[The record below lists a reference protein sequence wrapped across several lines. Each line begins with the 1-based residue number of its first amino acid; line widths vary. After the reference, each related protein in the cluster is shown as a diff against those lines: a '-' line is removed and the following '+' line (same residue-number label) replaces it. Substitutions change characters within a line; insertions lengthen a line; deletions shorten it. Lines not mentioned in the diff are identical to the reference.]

1 MASYRAPKAREIDQS
16 HNPMYA
22 MAKEYVNTM
31 KAIKESSTRDMFRE
45 TAVCVNDDS
54 AREALKEYYMKDIF
68 DSSDP
73 RYADNMDTQNEAY
86 EDAELYFGKFT
97 VNETDIYFNTRLR
110 MIGFCEKGEENIY
123 LLSTSASAMEKFGN
137 KTGMIISY

>member
-1 MASYRAPKAREIDQS
+1 M
-16 HNPMYA
+16 
-22 MAKEYVNTM
+22 
-31 KAIKESSTRDMFRE
+31 
-45 TAVCVNDDS
+45 DDRKIYYHS
-54 AREALKEYYMKDIF
+54 DDYTEALNTDIRDF
-68 DSSDP
+68 LI
-73 RYADNMDTQNEAY
+73 YLLVLQGTGFMNGQAEIQKK
-86 EDAELYFGKFT
+86 DAELYFGKFT